1 MNNSNNSSTNSGANR
16 PLRFENLFPGS
27 LFTIVA
33 ERSRKI
39 YKSRD
44 KRVYRKAYDG
54 FYSTNVETG
63 EGCVLMP
70 EDIVQRVP
78 NNKRGNK

>member
-1 MNNSNNSSTNSGANR
+1 MNNTERTNR

-33 ERSRKI
+33 EPSRKI

-44 KRVYRKAYDG
+44 KNIYRKAVNG
-54 FYSTNVETG
+54 FYAENVGTG
-63 EGCVLMP
+63 AGCVLMP
-70 EDIVQRVP
+70 QDIVQRVLP
-78 NNKRGNK
+78 NKKSK